1 MIKSLSKQE
10 YDLLSNF
17 AIKNRKVITVKDVK
31 GSFNFTAGKIRV
43 MLHRLEKKG
52 WLERIE
58 KGKYLIVPLEGREG
72 WAEHPFI
79 PMSKLVTNYYISYRT
94 ALAYYGF
101 TEQIPFYVF
110 AATTERKNSLEFQG
124 YLYKFVRVSKRKFFG
139 FEKIQISDVDIN
151 IADKEKA
158 IIDSLDREEY
168 AGSIIE
174 ILKALHNN
182 KEQFDFNKMID
193 YAFRMENHSLV
204 RRLGFLLDII
214 KHDTKNL
221 EGKIGKFGCV
231 YLSNGLPKKKYGISR
246 KWRLILNLRENELFK
261 W

>member
-10 YDLLSNF
+10 YDLLSTF

-31 GSFNFTAGKIRV
+31 GFFNFTAGKIRV

-58 KGKYLIVPLEGREG
+58 RGKYLIVPLEGREG

-79 PMSKLVTNYYISYRT
+79 PISKLVTNYYVSYRT

-110 AATTERKNSLEFQG
+110 AATTERKNPLEFQG

-139 FEKIQISDVDIN
+139 FEKIKISDAEIN

-182 KEQFDFNKMID
+182 KEQFDFDKMID
-193 YAFRMENHSLV
+193 YALKMENHSLA
-204 RRLGFLLDII
+204 RRLGFLLDIV
-214 KHDTKNL
+214 KQDTKNL
-221 EGKIGKFGCV
+221 EEKIGKFRCV
-231 YLSNGLPKKKYGISR
+231 YLSNSLPKKKYGISR
-246 KWRLILNLRENELFK
+246 KWRLILNLSENELFR
-261 W
+261 